1 MMEFKEIEL
10 ADREWIT
17 PLLRASAYQGC
28 DYTFGNLFI
37 WKDMYRQQVAEAG
50 GMLCVRSRR
59 PGTGEYLYLFPA
71 GDGDLCEAI
80 RFMRQDAAKLE
91 APFLLRG
98 FAKAEA
104 DRLKAAFP
112 GEFLMESIRAEWDY
126 LYLVEDL
133 AQLAGKRYHG
143 KRNHIARF
151 EGSGEWRFEP
161 LTKANKEAC
170 HAMCEAWYAEHAA
183 NGNTA
188 ALIDRGVV
196 YNALCAFEELGFTGG
211 VLYQFDQVVGF
222 TIGEPLN
229 GDTYAVHVE
238 KAFAD
243 INGAYPVI
251 NREYVRNM
259 MQGYTYVNRE
269 EDDGLEGLRKAK
281 ESYHPV
287 FLEKYVAREVKRDA

>member
-1 MMEFKEIEL
+1 MEFKQIEL
-10 ADREWIT
+10 ADKEWIE
-17 PLLRASAYQGC
+17 PLLKASGFQGC

-37 WKDMYRQQVAEAG
+37 WKDLYRQQVARVAD
-50 GMLCVRSRR
+50 MLCARSRR

-71 GDGDLCEAI
+71 GNGDWKEAVEA
-80 RFMRQDAAKLE
+80 MRRDAGELGV
-91 APFLLRG
+91 PFLLRG
-98 FAKAEA
+98 FEKKEA
-104 DRLKAAFP
+104 DRLKEAFP
-112 GEFLMESIRAEWDY
+112 GVFSIESTRAEWDY
-126 LYLVEDL
+126 LYPVEDMTN
-133 AQLAGKRYHG
+133 LAGKRYHG

-151 EGSGEWRFEP
+151 EESGEWHFEP
-161 LTKANKEAC
+161 LSAENMEAC

-196 YNALCAFEELGFTGG
+196 DNALCYFDRLGFTGG
-211 VLYQFDQVVGF
+211 VLYQFGQVVGF

-229 GDTYAVHVE
+229 RDTYVVHVE
-238 KAFAD
+238 KAFAE

-251 NREYVRNM
+251 NREYVRHM

-287 FLEKYVAREVKRDA
+287 MLEKFVAREVG